1 MSEFVG
7 QEALSSMARSAWMS
21 WLVIATIAVSLSI
34 LGGVWLFV
42 QDLRNIS
49 HQIGGAVPIVVFLSD
64 DADPKGVEMAI
75 QELPNIKGTAF
86 IPKEQ
91 AWEEMQQDMKSR
103 MSFNELLNANPLPNT
118 LRIQTLNPDE
128 TAPTAER
135 IKKMQGVEEV
145 NYGGELLTKI
155 NEFSAAIRTGGL
167 TVSGLLALA
176 SLAVIMNTIRLAVM
190 GRRRE
195 IEIMHLVGASN
206 SFIAWPFLLEGML
219 FGLFG
224 AALTGIALLGWRHFS
239 LGKWQELFPFLP
251 MTMDYVSL
259 VQVLA
264 ALAVL
269 GMSLGAI
276 GSLLSVHKH
285 IRLAMAE

>member
-7 QEALSSMARSAWMS
+7 QEALASMARSAWMS

-49 HQIGGAVPIVVFLSD
+49 QQIGGAVPIVVFLSD
-64 DADPKGVEMAI
+64 DADPRNVEAAI
-75 QELPNIKGTAF
+75 QELPNIKGTTL

-91 AWEEMQQDMKSR
+91 AWEEMQQDLKSR

-118 LRIQTLNPDE
+118 LRVQTLNPDE

-135 IKKMQGVEEV
+135 IKKMQGIEEV
-145 NYGGELLTKI
+145 NYGGELLAKI
-155 NEFSAAIRTGGL
+155 NEFSATIRTGGL
-167 TVSGLLALA
+167 TVSSLLALA

-190 GRRRE
+190 ARRRE

-224 AALTGIALLGWRHFS
+224 AALTGIVLLAWRHFTM
-239 LGKWQELFPFLP
+239 GKWQELFPFLP
-251 MTMDYVSL
+251 MTADYMAMVS
-259 VQVLA
+259 VLGG
-264 ALAVL
+264 LAVI
-269 GMSLGAI
+269 GMTLGAV
-276 GSLLSVHKH
+276 GSALSVRKH